1 MSFSKSFIYCL
12 FIGFIIVSC
21 KQPVKPADELASL
34 KELVKKSNDR
44 ISELEKQISS
54 SDTTQKKAKAKKV
67 TVDTL
72 KLQMFKHYVEAQGII
87 DAELN
92 VLAAPQMPGVVK
104 SILVKEGDYVRAGQT
119 LARLEA
125 STIYQGIEELKTGI
139 SLANTMYEKQKS
151 LWEQNIGSE
160 AQYLMAKN
168 QKEQLEKKLST
179 LSAQLDMTN
188 IKSPVAGTI
197 DELKVKIG
205 EIAAPGFQGI
215 RVVNNSKLKVKA
227 KLSDIFASKVK
238 KGDKVSVYL
247 PDIDK
252 EIQTT
257 LSFAAQSVNSSSRTI
272 LVEANLPT
280 SKDYKANQAA
290 KIKINDANVNNAI
303 VINSNY
309 VQRSVNGQ
317 DYILVAE
324 NIDGKLFAKKRNI
337 ETGLE
342 YAGNTVVLKG
352 LTKGD
357 VVISQ
362 GYTELVDGQLIQL

>member
-1 MSFSKSFIYCL
+1 MSFSKSIIYSFIIFL
-12 FIGFIIVSC
+12 FITSC
-21 KQPVKPADELASL
+21 KQASKPEEELASL
-34 KELVKKSNDR
+34 KELVKKSNER
-44 ISELEKQISS
+44 IAELEKTISS
-54 SDTTQKKAKAKKV
+54 SDTTQKKSKAKKV
-67 TVDTL
+67 TIDTL
-72 KLQMFKHYVEAQGII
+72 KPQLFRHFVDAQGVI

-92 VLAAPQMPGVVK
+92 VLAAPQMAGVVK
-104 SILVKEGDYVRAGQT
+104 SILVKEGDFVRAGQT

-125 STIYQGIEELKTGI
+125 NTIYQGMEELKTGI
-139 SLANTMYEKQKS
+139 ALANTMYEKQKS

-160 AQYLMAKN
+160 TQYLMAKN

-179 LSAQLDMTN
+179 LNAQLDMTN
-188 IKSPVAGTI
+188 IKSPVSGTI

-238 KGDKVSVYL
+238 KGDKVTVYF

-257 LSFAAQSVNSSSRTI
+257 LSFAAQSVNSASRTI
-272 LVEANLPT
+272 LVEANLPA

-303 VINSNY
+303 VVNSNF

-317 DYILVAE
+317 DYILIAE
-324 NIDGKLFAKKRNI
+324 NVDGKLIAKKRNI

-342 YAGNTVVLKG
+342 YAGSTVVLKG
-352 LTKGD
+352 LAKGD